1 MNYTTHPSP
10 FSYSYFEE
18 YQRRVKFLNETIKA
32 YNKAVEEYNKG
43 EGNYSYSQ
51 LQKWREN
58 IEALKDEV
66 CPIYQLSGVVRN
78 IEIYWN

>member
-1 MNYTTHPSP
+1 
-10 FSYSYFEE
+10 
-18 YQRRVKFLNETIKA
+18 
-32 YNKAVEEYNKG
+32 VEEYKKG

-66 CPIYQLSGVVRN
+66 CPVYQLSDVVRN